1 LPLAQGV
8 KLGRPKIGSA
18 TERKVRKQLGKG
30 MGYLEGGQVARD
42 RDWHGAAHRKGALLK
57 GSIAILC
64 YRRRHCPLMQLRGK
78 ADPLCRGEER
88 KSNFTPAMPPRMAGK
103 KWFLGVALF
112 EEVRV
117 EKVFAVI
124 FLIFD
129 FREARR

>member
-1 LPLAQGV
+1 
-8 KLGRPKIGSA
+8 
-18 TERKVRKQLGKG
+18 
-30 MGYLEGGQVARD
+30 
-42 RDWHGAAHRKGALLK
+42 
-57 GSIAILC
+57 
-64 YRRRHCPLMQLRGK
+64 
-78 ADPLCRGEER
+78 
-88 KSNFTPAMPPRMAGK
+88 MAGK